1 MVRYRPYNH
10 YMYITY
16 KSIYNVL
23 LVNPCS
29 QEKEY
34 TGTLALKEL
43 ITGGVVYIKVIGE
56 GSADELHL
64 R

>member
-1 MVRYRPYNH
+1 
-10 YMYITY
+10 MYITY